1 MPSYYS
7 YRYVS
12 LQNEKAAYGTAD
24 GTEYFGEVDDESFN
38 NTFDLLTRSDMSRM
52 GSHDSVAGTIRGEG
66 GLNLVLQNDHFCAM
80 LLGAAYNSYTYTS
93 GSDKHTFTESVTA
106 GKRLPSYR
114 ITVGREDEQ
123 HNYPGMCLNR
133 LSLSANV
140 GEYVMLSADFVGK
153 GETAETTLN
162 HAPSFEGASTTGFH
176 FAEADVFFSDSGAAP
191 SNAGAN
197 VKSFSVEFNL
207 NLDTDNSMALGS
219 QEYVTQPMPQMREIT
234 GTIEFAL
241 PKTGAVGANNEPT
254 YSSVNTDTDAAV
266 IYEGTDYAIKLA
278 LASGSDTLDLFLYR
292 VVWDAPVM
300 NVSGRDSS
308 TMSVGFTALTHSST
322 NLMSKVEMVMA
333 DVTDADLDLFV

>member
-1 MPSYYS
+1 MPSYYA

-12 LQNEKAAYGTAD
+12 IQNEKAAYGTAD
-24 GTEYFGEVDDESFN
+24 GTEYFGEVDDESFGN
-38 NTFDLLTRSDMSRM
+38 RFDLLTRSDMSRM
-52 GSHDSVAGTIRGEG
+52 GAHDSVAGKVFSEG
-66 GLNLVLQNDHFCAM
+66 GLNVVLQNDHFCA
-80 LLGAAYNSYTYTS
+80 LLIAAAYNSYTYTS
-93 GSDKHTFTESVTA
+93 GSDKHSFTEAVTA
-106 GKRLPSYR
+106 GAHLPSYT
-114 ITVGREDEQ
+114 ITVGREDEE

-153 GETAETTLN
+153 GEAAETALT
-162 HAPSFEGASTTGFH
+162 ASPTFEGASTTGFH
-176 FAEADVFFSDSGAAP
+176 FAEADVFFSDSGVAP

-308 TMSVGFTALTHSST
+308 TMSVGFTALTDSST
-322 NLMSKVEMVMA
+322 NLMSKVDMVMA
-333 DVTDADLDLFV
+333 DVTDADLDLFD